1 MKYILIVFLFCLSVT
16 TSFSFEKDGICYNIN
31 GTTAS
36 VARYDKDDAKNS
48 NFYKGDLVIP
58 NTITIGDKTYD
69 VTAIE
74 DRVFANNL
82 YATSLR
88 IGANIREIGKD
99 AFFMSWIGEIELDK
113 DNKDFVLEND
123 ILYSA
128 DYTRAINLTRS
139 QNKNKNVKL
148 HDEVRIIDRGFA
160 NAERLNTL
168 EFGSKVEWIGDSAF
182 FFALSETFNQKELY
196 LPNSITHIG
205 KAAFYHCIRLNK
217 KIHLPESLTRLEE
230 ESFSYCGPESINLP
244 KTLKVICDRALMCN
258 SGSSYRNLVL
268 PEGLDSIGTLGVP
281 CINTDTLI
289 IPSTLKH
296 VSKYSITSSSY
307 YVEYRPQWDSIPAY
321 SFYDSSIR
329 KLVLPKTL
337 KRIGDGVFYECYDLK
352 EIVWP
357 DSLEYIGAFAFAG
370 NKVEP
375 MVIPSTVSYIGDQAL
390 ADNVGESRT
399 YYLQS
404 ATPPVCGN
412 VSVFKGVY
420 LEESKLYVPR
430 GSYEAYASQAPWSY
444 FGTIEEYDEIVLP
457 APILDYDFEANSL
470 FYNITSEENN
480 TCEITSHIDRI
491 SLKNVYSGTIDI
503 PSSVEYNSKTYKVTG
518 IDDGTFN
525 YARVSSVTIPESI
538 DTIGARAFAN
548 CAKLLALDIP
558 QSVKYIGVGAFHACT
573 GLASIVLPENLNI
586 ISASLFNGC
595 SSLESVN
602 IPETVTS
609 ISASAF
615 SGCSSL
621 VAIDIPSNVKSIGE
635 KAFYFCSKL
644 KAIVI
649 PYGIEIIEEGT
660 FQNCESLENIT
671 LPETLKYIYEGAF
684 EECRA
689 IKDVTSL
696 AVTSPI
702 PVWGDFIFSAWVGGT
717 LHVLPGSKES
727 YASLRMW
734 QDFNIVEDANAV
746 SSIEEIYIQD
756 DHVKTFNLQGI
767 PVDESYK
774 GIKIRNGK
782 KVLYKLGAQ

>member
-1 MKYILIVFLFCLSVT
+1 MKYIFIVLFFCLSVA
-16 TSFSFEKDGICYNIN
+16 TSFSIEKDGICYNIY

-82 YATSLR
+82 NATSLR
-88 IGANIREIGKD
+88 IGANIKEIGKD

-148 HDEVRIIDRGFA
+148 HDEVRNIDRGFA

-205 KAAFYHCIRLNK
+205 KAAFYNCIRLN

-230 ESFSYCGPESINLP
+230 ESFYYCGPESINLP
-244 KTLKVICDRALMCN
+244 KTMKVICDRALMCV

-268 PEGLDSIGTLGVP
+268 PEGLDSIGVYGVP

-296 VSKYSITSSSY
+296 VSEYSITASSY
-307 YVEYRPQWDSIPAY
+307 YVEFRPQWDSIPAY
-321 SFYDSSIR
+321 SFFDSSIR

-337 KRIGDGVFYECYDLK
+337 KRIGEGVFYECYDLK

-390 ADNVGESRT
+390 ADNVGEPRT

-420 LEESKLYVPR
+420 LKESKLYVPR
-430 GSYEAYASQAPWSY
+430 GSYEAYASQAPWNY

-457 APILDYDFEANSL
+457 APILDYGFEANSL

-491 SLKNVYSGTIDI
+491 SLKNVYSGKIDI

-518 IDDGTFN
+518 IDEGAFN

-538 DTIGARAFAN
+538 DTIGARAFAH

-558 QSVKYIGVGAFHACT
+558 QSVKYIGVGAFSDCT
-573 GLASIVLPENLNI
+573 GLTSMVLPENLNI
-586 ISASLFNGC
+586 ISASLFCDC

-602 IPETVTS
+602 MPESVTI

-644 KAIVI
+644 KTIVI

-660 FQNCESLENIT
+660 FQNCKSLETIT
-671 LPETLKYIYEGAF
+671 LPESLKYIYCGSF

-689 IKDVTSL
+689 IKDVISL
-696 AVTSPI
+696 AKISPI
-702 PVWGDFIFSAWVGGT
+702 PILWGDYIFSAWVGGT

-727 YASLRMW
+727 YESMKMW
-734 QDFNIVEDANAV
+734 ADFTIVEDAV
-746 SSIEEIYIQD
+746 SSIEEIRLQD
-756 DHVKTFNLQGI
+756 DNSKDINLLGI
-767 PVDESYK
+767 PVDDSYR
-774 GIKIRNGK
+774 GIIIRNGK
-782 KVLYKLGAQ
+782 KILNNF